1 MRGVLL
7 KALKR
12 ASRFLQKVKSFPANI
27 YLFKLNNRCKISD
40 YVIIMSHTCFRVN
53 LHSVVPW
60 MSRNSLL
67 ETGADIQNLSGSNR
81 IRTDNHLVK
90 EDSFIWPNWAV
101 IQWCSVKKVFLETGL
116 RLATL
121 LKRRLWHRCFPVNF
135 MKFLRTPFLQNTTE
149 RLFPYKPLSFTT
161 VLLRR
166 QTHTE
171 AAVLV
176 HVLHNRYS

>member
-1 MRGVLL
+1 MRSVLL

-40 YVIIMSHTCFRVN
+40 CVIIMSHTCFRVN

-116 RLATL
+116 RPATL

-135 MKFLRTPFLQNTTE
+135 MKFLRTPFLQNTTG
-149 RLFPYKPLSFTT
+149 RLLS
-161 VLLRR
+161 LAKWLRVR
-166 QTHTE
+166 LRTKW
-171 AAVLV
+171 L
-176 HVLHNRYS
+176 